1 MKSLLRIAI
10 VALIAVGVPMLWDNL
25 SFGGY
30 KMTNEIIEK
39 VEAED
44 TKYTFHSVT
53 KDGDETM
60 EVKLQFTGEGF
71 ILSDDEERIVTK
83 DEVEYEEFME
93 LIIEDL
99 KKTRELYKTG
109 TNARVQ
115 NGTISFNAAGKT
127 LSDITYRAEV
137 AKDGS
142 YAESYETER
151 AVFPNGKAHEY
162 RLEFEE

>member
-10 VALIAVGVPMLWDNL
+10 VALIAVGGPMLWDNF

-39 VEAED
+39 VKAED

-53 KDGDETM
+53 KYGDETM
-60 EVKLQFTGEGF
+60 EVKLKFTGEEF
-71 ILSDDEERIVTK
+71 ILSDGEERIVTK
-83 DEVEYEEFME
+83 DEVEYEEFIE
-93 LIIEDL
+93 LIIEEL
-99 KKTRELYKTG
+99 MITRESYESG
-109 TNARVQ
+109 IEASVHESD
-115 NGTISFNAAGKT
+115 ISFNASGET
-127 LSDITYRAEV
+127 LADSTYKAEV

-142 YAESYETER
+142 YATER
-151 AVFPNGKAHEY
+151 NSFSNGMIYEY